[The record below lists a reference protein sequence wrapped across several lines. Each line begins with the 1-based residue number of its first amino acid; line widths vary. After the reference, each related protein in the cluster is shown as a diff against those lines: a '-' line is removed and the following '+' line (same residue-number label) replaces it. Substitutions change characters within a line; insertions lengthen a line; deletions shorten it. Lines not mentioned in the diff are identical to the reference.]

1 MLARVLL
8 GAAFLFLSSPFH
20 PRAVA
25 SQTPLT
31 VSSDHSSLPLS
42 PSQSDTNTNTMVVD
56 WMSDDFVFKSGQ
68 DIFTPKDLVEL
79 PRPGPGAANFKGD
92 LALVSVSTY
101 SFKDKKCVNDY
112 MESFQVY

>member
-1 MLARVLL
+1 MLACVLL

-25 SQTPLT
+25 SQAPLT

-42 PSQSDTNTNTMVVD
+42 PSQSDTNTMVVD
-56 WMSDDFVFKSGQ
+56 WMIDDFVFKSGQ

-112 MESFQVY
+112 IESFQVY